1 MIFEHGRGHNTTWE
15 GGAQRVPQR
24 QNRSPMSTE
33 TLNDDA
39 LLRVS
44 QLTSKPGKPGLLGV
58 SRSSLYRL
66 LEAGK
71 FPKPVRPLDGVVAWR
86 AGDVRNWLRSH
97 SQDQGGAA

>member
-1 MIFEHGRGHNTTWE
+1 MNAE
-15 GGAQRVPQR
+15 A
-24 QNRSPMSTE
+24 
-33 TLNDDA
+33 LYDDA

-66 LEAGK
+66 LDAGK

-86 AGDVRNWLRSH
+86 AGDVRQWIRS
-97 SQDQGGAA
+97 ANLWRLPCCPRM

>member
-1 MIFEHGRGHNTTWE
+1 MQAKNLE
-15 GGAQRVPQR
+15 
-24 QNRSPMSTE
+24 SLS
-33 TLNDDA
+33 DDA

-58 SRSSLYRL
+58 SRSSLYRM

-86 AGDVRNWLRSH
+86 VGDVRNWIKSLH
-97 SQDQGGAA
+97 GEA

>member
-1 MIFEHGRGHNTTWE
+1 MRRCER
-15 GGAQRVPQR
+15 
-24 QNRSPMSTE
+24 PMNTE

-39 LLRVS
+39 LIRVS

-58 SRSSLYRL
+58 SRASLYRL

-71 FPKPVRPLDGVVAWR
+71 FPKPIRPLPGVVAWR